1 MQLTGYKNYKKIEKE
16 LNIKGLYRKPD
27 LALEPAIATKIL
39 SEGKGKGLFTGRPL
53 DRYFND
59 TDEDWLN
66 ARDVVNPGSRRKQI
80 TAALG
85 KDFLKCI
92 ERSPLH

>member
-1 MQLTGYKNYKKIEKE
+1 MEQWFGLSLHNAAYDIEKQK

-27 LALEPAIATKIL
+27 LALKPAIATKIL
-39 SEGKGKGLFTGRPL
+39 IEGMEKGLCTGRPL

-59 TDEDWLN
+59 TDEGWLN
-66 ARDVVNPGSRRKQI
+66 ARDVVNPGSSRKHI

-85 KDFLKCI
+85 KDFFKCI
-92 ERSPLH
+92 E